1 MKGHSPV
8 WMVYRRPLRS
18 LDGTVR
24 RWERFSPSDSD
35 AVELIHSSG
44 GKEDVI
50 VQFGR
55 YTVNV
60 HNRWMHAYYWRENKW
75 PIVRGTWFWRE
86 STEGII
92 CPFGE
97 ADAETIE
104 EAYLDISSGKEE
116 GPIDCELVDTDIVA
130 GTVQFVREV
139 TKPPESDKSDPSSSA
154 TSSADPVAPV
164 PKIVITFALYRLLD
178 PSNPTNSRTERL
190 EVFRGYPH
198 EWEPTSE
205 EQLSQHVSHLVFA
218 VHGIGEAL
226 YNRQN
231 DPQMGSMRF
240 RGNCDLVRDNL
251 NTKLVEN
258 TIKKTPSIA
267 PPGRVEVLPVEW
279 SESIHSNFLDR
290 RLEAVT
296 LPNLAGVRD
305 FANLALTDVFLYTQ
319 SDIQGRILAHI
330 QQRINALSDKFIAR
344 RPNSDNTHQITV
356 SFIGHSLGG
365 VVLYDLLRSTSLN
378 DLKFKPSA
386 VFFMGCP
393 LAMFLTIRDPFKAV
407 EEAGG
412 SAIQLPIHPN
422 CRLFNIFH
430 PYDAIAYRLEPLVDL
445 RMKQNEPC
453 LVPYKGGHRVHV
465 AIRKSV
471 ATVLSSIGEWFS
483 SNSPPPVITIP
494 GKQLVQHQ
502 VVSGGPAGPLTTDDR
517 DEIKRIKKLNFNE
530 RIDWILQETAVES
543 VSEWVS
549 AVGGHF
555 TYWRNEDVYNF
566 IIGQLIGIEKIRHKG
581 NEFFISP

>member
-1 MKGHSPV
+1 MKNDSPV
-8 WMVYRRPLRS
+8 WMVYRRPLRC
-18 LDGTVR
+18 LDGSSR
-24 RWERFSPSDSD
+24 RWERLSPDDSN
-35 AVELIHSSG
+35 AVELVHSSE
-44 GKEDVI
+44 GKTDVN
-50 VQFGR
+50 VHFGR

-60 HNRWMHAYYWRENKW
+60 HDRWMQSYYWKENKW

-86 STEGII
+86 STEGLV

-104 EAYLDISSGKEE
+104 EAYADISSGKEE

-139 TKPPESDKSDPSSSA
+139 IKPLEVNKSDSASPESSIEPGIN
-154 TSSADPVAPV
+154 
-164 PKIVITFALYRLLD
+164 PKVVITYALYRLLN
-178 PSNPTNSRTERL
+178 PSKPQNSRTERL
-190 EVFRGYPH
+190 EVFRGYPS

-205 EQLSQHVSHLVFA
+205 EQLACHVSHLVFA

-240 RGNCDLVRDNL
+240 RGNCDLVRENL
-251 NTKLVEN
+251 NNKLLEN
-258 TIKKTPSIA
+258 TIKKDPSSA
-267 PPGRVEVLPVEW
+267 VPGRVEVLPVEW

-296 LPNLAGVRD
+296 LPNLSGVRD

-319 SDIQGRILAHI
+319 TDIQSRILAHI
-330 QQRINALSDKFIAR
+330 QDRINCLADKFISR
-344 RPNSDNTHQITV
+344 TNCDNSKISV

-365 VVLYDLLRSTSLN
+365 VVLYDLLRSN
-378 DLKFKPSA
+378 PILKFKPSA
-386 VFFMGCP
+386 IFFMGSP
-393 LAMFLTIRDPFKAV
+393 LAMFLTIRDPFKV
-407 EEAGG
+407 LEDSGE
-412 SAIQLPIHPN
+412 SVIQLPLHPN

-445 RMKQNEPC
+445 RMKQIEPS

-494 GKQLVQHQ
+494 GKHIPSATVPVPSGPPALVR
-502 VVSGGPAGPLTTDDR
+502 R
-517 DEIKRIKKLNFNE
+517 DKEEVCRIKKLNFNE

-555 TYWRNEDVYNF
+555 TYWRHDDVYNF
-566 IIGQLIGIEKIRHKG
+566 IIGQLISIERIRDKG
-581 NEFFISP
+581 NEFFSPSG